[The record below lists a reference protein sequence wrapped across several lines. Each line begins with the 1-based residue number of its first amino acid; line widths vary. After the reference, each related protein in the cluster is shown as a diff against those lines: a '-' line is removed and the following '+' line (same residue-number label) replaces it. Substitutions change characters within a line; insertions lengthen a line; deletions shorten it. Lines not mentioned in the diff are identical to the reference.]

1 MPVSYCTLTI
11 PTRQLWL
18 ACFIANAV
26 LTFIVIP
33 FAMFYYEADSESCV
47 QPKPANL
54 FTIVGIDFVLLWR
67 ALLLQSLLRESGS
80 VTT

>member
-1 MPVSYCTLTI
+1 VVSEILCVVRAANRKACSPDVPVSYCTLTL

-26 LTFIVIP
+26 LTFVVIP

-47 QPKPANL
+47 SP
-54 FTIVGIDFVLLWR
+54 
-67 ALLLQSLLRESGS
+67 
-80 VTT
+80 